1 MEYKQIL
8 RIIGVFLVLHSL
20 ALLPPIGIALYDDD
34 GQVHDFVDTLI
45 VTLGSGSLL
54 WFMFRNARGELGRH
68 SGFLIVAAFWLVL
81 SATSAIPFILG
92 PHLEFVDAFF
102 EAASAFTTTG
112 ATVISGLDLLPR
124 SVLFYRQELQWFGG
138 MGIIVLAVAIMPLL
152 GMGGMQLY
160 RAETPGPFKDEKLTP
175 RIAHTAQSFWLI
187 YLGLTVL
194 CVVFYM
200 LFGLSFFD
208 AVTHSFS
215 TISTG
220 GFSIH
225 DASISHYQNLGIEL
239 VTEVFMMMGAINF
252 SVHYLAI
259 RKRDLMSY
267 WHNSEI
273 RVFLGI
279 VAITILISASLLRF
293 YDTYPDF
300 FTALR
305 HSAFQTISV
314 ITSTGYTTENFAAW
328 PSMLPVLLIFISFI
342 GGCSGSTAGGMKVIR
357 FMLLWK
363 QGYRTLLLLI
373 HPSMI
378 RPIKLFG
385 RVVPESVTSGVW
397 GFFALYV
404 AIFAF
409 AMLLLMT
416 SGTDQVTAFSAV
428 ATTMNNLGP
437 GLGEVSSNFQVMN
450 DWQKVIMI
458 LCMILG
464 RLELFTLLV
473 ILSPSFWRR

>member
-1 MEYKQIL
+1 MQYKSIL
-8 RIIGVFLVLHSL
+8 RIIGIFLILHSL
-20 ALLPPIGIALYDDD
+20 ALLPPIGIALYDQD
-34 GQVHDFVDTLI
+34 GQLHDFVDTLM

-54 WFMFRNARGELGRH
+54 WLLFRNARGELTRH
-68 SGFLIVAAFWLVL
+68 DGFVIVAAFWLVL

-92 PHLEFVDAFF
+92 PHLGFVDAFF

-112 ATVISGLDLLPR
+112 ATVMTGLDALPR
-124 SVLFYRQELQWFGG
+124 SVLFYRQELQWVGG

-187 YLGLTVL
+187 YLGLTLL
-194 CVVFYM
+194 CIAFYM
-200 LFGLSFFD
+200 LFGMSFFESV
-208 AVTHSFS
+208 AHSFA

-220 GFSIH
+220 GFSTH
-225 DASISHYQNLGIEL
+225 DASIDHYQNLPIEI
-239 VTEVFMMMGAINF
+239 VTEVFMLMGALNF
-252 SVHYLAI
+252 SVHYLALH
-259 RKRDLMSY
+259 KRSLRAY
-267 WHNSEI
+267 WQNSEI
-273 RVFLGI
+273 RVFLSV
-279 VAITILISASLLRF
+279 VAITILISTLLLT
-293 YDTYPDF
+293 YHHTYPNF
-300 FTALR
+300 LTSLR

-314 ITSTGYTTENFAAW
+314 ITSTGYTTKNFAEW

-357 FMLLWK
+357 FMLLLK

-385 RVVPESVTSGVW
+385 RVVPESVTSSVW
-397 GFFALYV
+397 GFFAMYV
-404 AIFAF
+404 AIFAI
-409 AMLLLMT
+409 AMLLFMLT
-416 SGTDQVTAFSAV
+416 GADQVTAFSAV

-437 GLGEVSSNFQVMN
+437 GLGAVTSTFTDMTDFQ
-450 DWQKVIMI
+450 KGIGI
-458 LCMILG
+458 ICMILG

-473 ILSPSFWRR
+473 LLSPSFWRR